1 MKFLYTLFAL
11 FLVLGLSAQT
21 TITFSE
27 AGLTASACDGNIK
40 GDSGVTAT
48 IADDGAGNK
57 YLSANSGASDAGE
70 GWKNAQIRLTNELG
84 DGYNFTNHM
93 VAGAG
98 SSISFKIW
106 TEDLSAIA
114 KNANG
119 DPFTGMLK
127 LEKGLNGAPN
137 VEYSFNISDD
147 GGWQDIT
154 IDLGTQKPV
163 WDGDN
168 SVWNPGAAVP
178 AGSEY
183 GLIVFFNNYGSG
195 STHNAGLRYY
205 DDIAFENGAA
215 IVAADASL
223 VPASAAPTPTHGSL
237 NTDPNADAADVFNI
251 FSDHYPNSILWCPDN
266 EARAGWSAGGA
277 TKPYDLSGDGSDAIV
292 MQENLAF
299 VGSYWNGGGTN
310 KLGPIDIS
318 NYANVNIDI
327 YFQELTGT
335 DHELGIALLTPDE
348 KLVKYPIAAGA
359 AGWRTITLD
368 LSEYGSRLDEVNG
381 IKIEGIDPDLDNDP
395 ATDTRW
401 TPSISWDNLFAW
413 NPPSANSVASFSVN
427 ANNAGA
433 LFDADGGEVF
443 AISYS
448 TDGGNTY
455 TISNPLDDSNSDGIW
470 TGSITVAKDGSTVN
484 YKVVTTDSTSGYTTA
499 IDSSGDALANDADF
513 SFTASTNTVAQD
525 LFILNR
531 DTGAFA
537 TTVANAKVDV
547 TIQITGLYPG
557 ETIGQY
563 GITTPTGANY
573 ALGAAVDN
581 GNGTEGDGILA
592 GTVEVPF
599 YATLEYRL
607 HFNNPTYGWDG
618 MNKITLDATT
628 NDMFSVSVVEADL
641 TEELSALTA
650 EDENGNFVTYT
661 SSLSFEDISVELT
674 IYPNPADQ
682 FIAVKSSEILSGLRV
697 IDMTGKEVIRKS
709 IQSNDYSIDLGNL
722 NTGIY
727 FLEATSK
734 GASKTMRFIK
744 K

>member
-1 MKFLYTLFAL
+1 MKYLYTLFAL
-11 FLVLGLSAQT
+11 FLILGLSAQTT

-57 YLSANSGASDAGE
+57 YLSASSGAVGSGDD
-70 GWKNAQIRLTNELG
+70 WKNTQIRLTNELG
-84 DGYNFTNHM
+84 DGYNFTNHL

-119 DPFTGMLK
+119 DPFTGMIK
-127 LEKGLNGAPN
+127 FEKGLNGAGN
-137 VEYSFNISDD
+137 KEFSFNISDT

-154 IDLGTQKPV
+154 VDLGTDK
-163 WDGDN
+163 G
-168 SVWNPGAAVP
+168 GAAVP

-183 GLIVFFNNYGSG
+183 GLIVFFNNYGGG
-195 STHNAGLRYY
+195 SIHNAGLRYY
-205 DDIAFENGAA
+205 DDITYENGSA

-223 VPASAAPTPTHGSL
+223 VPPTAAPTPTHGSL

-277 TKPYDLSGDGSDAIV
+277 TKPYSVNGEGTDAIV
-292 MQENLAF
+292 MQENLEF
-299 VGSYWNGGGTN
+299 IGSYWNGGGTN
-310 KLGPIDIS
+310 KLGPIDLS
-318 NYANVNIDI
+318 NFANVNIDI

-335 DHELGIALLTPDE
+335 DHKLGIALLTPDE
-348 KLVKYPIAAGA
+348 KLVSYDIAAGA

-368 LSEYGSRLDEVNG
+368 LSEYGTRLDEVNG
-381 IKIEGIDPDLDNDP
+381 IKIEGMIP
-395 ATDTRW
+395 AGGTRW
-401 TPSISWDNLFAW
+401 TPDISWDNLFAW
-413 NPPSANSVASFSVN
+413 NAPSANTVATFSVN

-433 LFDADGGEVF
+433 LFDSAGGEVF
-443 AISYS
+443 AVSYS

-455 TISNPLDDSNSDGIW
+455 TISNPLADADSDGIW
-470 TGSITVAKDGSTVN
+470 TGSLTIAKDGSTVQ
-484 YKVVTTDSTSGYTTA
+484 YKVVTTDASSGYTTA
-499 IDSSGDALANDADF
+499 NDSSGDALANDADF
-513 SFTASTNTVAQD
+513 SFTAATNTVAQD
-525 LFILNR
+525 LFILDR

-537 TTVANAKVDV
+537 TTVASAKVDV
-547 TIQITGLYPG
+547 TIQVDGFYPG
-557 ETIGQY
+557 QTYGQY
-563 GITTPTGANY
+563 GIIPPDGTAVY
-573 ALGAAVDN
+573 ALGAITDG
-581 GNGTEGDGILA
+581 GNGTNGDGILQGVVA
-592 GTVEVPF
+592 VPF
-599 YATLEYRL
+599 YSTFSYDL
-607 HFNNPTYGWDG
+607 HFNNDALAGASWDNLAHPT
-618 MNKITLDATT
+618 KDATT
-628 NDMFSVSVVEADL
+628 NASFSVAVVEDDVI
-641 TEELSALTA
+641 EYLSPITA
-650 EDENGNFVTYT
+650 EDANGNFITY
-661 SSLSFEDISVELT
+661 SASLSINDINVELT

-682 FIAVKSSEILSGLRV
+682 FISVKSSEVLSGIRV

-709 IQSNDYSIDLGNL
+709 IQSSDYSLDLGNL

-727 FLEATSK
+727 FLEATSN